1 MSADKNDGGTCGSQ
15 DRKIDPDPFLLAAL
29 CLQGAAVILQ
39 FVQVRNQRSDQRSS
53 PGAIESREDR
63 TARLEDALEAF
74 DKSIQGAE
82 RAVRRS
88 SEAPE
93 KELYESSFRVSLGV
107 LNFSARHVQEY
118 HNNLADIAGKLS
130 ALTRWVG
137 SVISTDPEL
146 ASELGEDLVAIVDGA
161 AERLNALMSEGAEIE
176 AVMQEA
182 KMVRDAC
189 KRALEKR
196 LDNRNS

>member
-1 MSADKNDGGTCGSQ
+1 M
-15 DRKIDPDPFLLAAL
+15 
-29 CLQGAAVILQ
+29 
-39 FVQVRNQRSDQRSS
+39 
-53 PGAIESREDR
+53 
-63 TARLEDALEAF
+63 
-74 DKSIQGAE
+74 
-82 RAVRRS
+82 
-88 SEAPE
+88 
-93 KELYESSFRVSLGV
+93 

-182 KMVRDAC
+182 KMVREAC